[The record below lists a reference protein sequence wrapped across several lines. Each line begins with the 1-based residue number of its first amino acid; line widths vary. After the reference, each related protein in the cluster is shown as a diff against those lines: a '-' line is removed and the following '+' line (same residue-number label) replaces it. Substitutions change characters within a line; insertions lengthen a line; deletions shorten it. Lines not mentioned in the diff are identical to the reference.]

1 MDQKCVNTLKVLS
14 LDMIECAN
22 SGHPGMSLG
31 CADILYVLFSKFLL
45 FSPKHTHCVDRD
57 RFVLSNGHGC
67 ALLYSLLYM
76 FGYDYT
82 IDDLKNFRQ
91 LNSKTPGHPERNP
104 GLGIE
109 VTTGPLGQGVA
120 NAVGIAI
127 GMKKQKYKGN
137 VYVMCGDGCL
147 MEGVCMEAVSLA
159 GNLCLNN
166 LIILYD
172 SNRITIDGSTDL
184 TFTENIEDKFKSMRW
199 NVICVDDG
207 HDLEQVETGL
217 RCAITYNDKPT
228 IIIFNTHIGKDSVKQ
243 DSEESH
249 GAPLGKA
256 EVNRLKKWYNLPE
269 KDFYVEPQVKAYFD
283 NITQEKINYFE
294 YYVCS
299 QGILHPDV
307 FMQPILDSF
316 FKHLEVPEY
325 EMSTRKMSGYCLQYL
340 SVNLNNFICGSAD
353 LSQSNCTYNKNIL
366 CKTNY
371 QGQFIHY
378 GVREH
383 AMFAIANGLSTC
395 NLFPFVSTFLNF
407 ASYGLAAIR
416 LSALSGHKVC
426 YIFTHDSIALGEDG
440 PTHQPIEML
449 TTMRLIPG
457 LRVFRPADN
466 VETVECYK
474 AILQS
479 KEPCVLCLSRQNV
492 KPLPH
497 FEVPKMCPNKIYEF
511 ILPNK
516 SLTAHKFIIYSTGS
530 EVQLCIDALKLFVD
544 EMMSTNSISMPILI
558 QLFSVPYLNMSAHT
572 RKEMMFV
579 NNNETIISVEAGS
592 TAVWYKFVDYAIGID
607 VYGKSGKGNDVMDFF
622 GFTPEK
628 LKKKIMSIYF
638 MESHARVTKS
648 TN

>member
-1 MDQKCVNTLKVLS
+1 MDQKCINTLKVLS
-14 LDMIECAN
+14 LDMIERAN
-22 SGHPGMSLG
+22 SGHPGMPLG
-31 CADILYVLFSKFLL
+31 CADILYTLFSKFLL
-45 FSPKHTHCVDRD
+45 FSPKHTQCVNRD

-67 ALLYSLLYM
+67 ALLYSLLYL

-82 IDDLKNFRQ
+82 LEDLKNFRQ
-91 LNSKTPGHPERNP
+91 LDSKTPGHPERDP
-104 GLGIE
+104 KLGIE

-127 GMKKQKYKGN
+127 GMKKQKYEGN

-172 SNRITIDGSTDL
+172 SNHITIDGSTDL
-184 TFTENIEDKFKSMRW
+184 TFTENIEDKFKAMQW
-199 NVICVDDG
+199 NVICIEDG
-207 HDLEQVETGL
+207 HDLEQIEMGL
-217 RCAITYNDKPT
+217 RCASTYNDKPT
-228 IIIFNTHIGKDSVKQ
+228 IVIFNTHIGKDSVKQ

-256 EVNRLKKWYNLPE
+256 EVSRLKKLYNLPE
-269 KDFYVEPQVKAYFD
+269 EDFYVEPQVKAYFD

-294 YYVCS
+294 YHVCS
-299 QGILHPDV
+299 QNILHPDV
-307 FMQPILDSF
+307 LIQPNLDLF
-316 FKHLEVPEY
+316 FKHMEVPEY

-340 SVNLNNFICGSAD
+340 SANLNNFIGGSAD
-353 LSQSNCTYNKNIL
+353 LSQSNCTYNKNVL

-395 NLFPFVSTFLNF
+395 DLFPFVSTFLNF

-416 LSALSGHKVC
+416 LSALSCHKVC
-426 YIFTHDSIALGEDG
+426 YVFTHDSVALGEDG

-449 TTMRLIPG
+449 STLRLIPG

-474 AILQS
+474 KILQS
-479 KEPCVLCLSRQNV
+479 EEPCVLCLSRQNV
-492 KPLPH
+492 KPLRYLDLPNG
-497 FEVPKMCPNKIYEF
+497 CRNKIYEF
-511 ILPNK
+511 IPPNK
-516 SLTAHKFIIYSTGS
+516 KPNTHKFTIYSTGS
-530 EVQLCIDALKLFVD
+530 EVNICVDALKLFVD
-544 EMMSTNSISMPILI
+544 EMISTNSILASISI
-558 QLFSVPYLNMSAHT
+558 QLFSVPYVEMYKQT
-572 RKEMMFV
+572 RRDMHLV
-579 NNNETIISVEAGS
+579 NENETIISVEAGS

-607 VYGKSGKGNDVMDFF
+607 VYGRSGKGNDVMDSF
-622 GFTPEK
+622 GFTPKK
-628 LKKKIMSIYF
+628 LKQKFFQIYVNESSNRKK
-638 MESHARVTKS
+638 K
-648 TN
+648 